1 MKTDGG
7 FIREEYEDEKVSI
20 YVIDIREL
28 DENLKNTINQ
38 FIVSICEGPQETL
51 LELEDVKEE
60 IRRFLT
66 EKKPKNNET
75 GKETNTYIGAIAE
88 FFIHLFL
95 NYIGLKQ
102 ECLFL
107 NLEEKSIKKGFDGYY
122 SFNGETWIMESKSGY
137 INSQNATHKE
147 KLKTSYKQLKD
158 KITTNDPKVNN
169 PWKNALRHAQI
180 AQSDKNILKEL
191 QKFSQQFI
199 RKEINN
205 DINNFNLIP
214 CSTIYYFKDWEEN
227 KENIINEIKHFISE
241 LEYRKLKIICIN
253 KKFKKL
259 FLNYLGDRLMDSK
272 DKNKT
277 NTHWKY

>member
-1 MKTDGG
+1 MFKTDGG

-20 YVIDIREL
+20 YVIDIKEL
-28 DENLKNTINQ
+28 NKDLKDTIDK
-38 FIVSICEGPQETL
+38 FIVSICEGPQETF
-51 LELEDVKEE
+51 LELEDIKEE

-66 EKKPKNNET
+66 EKKPKNNDT

-95 NYIGLKQ
+95 NHLGLKQ

-122 SFNGETWIMESKSGY
+122 SLGNESWIMESKSGY

-147 KLKTSYKQLKD
+147 KLKISYKQLKD
-158 KITTNDPKVNN
+158 KITTNNPKINN
-169 PWKNALRHAQI
+169 PWKNAFRHAQA
-180 AQSDKNILKEL
+180 AQSNENILKEL
-191 QKFSQQFI
+191 QVFSRQFI
-199 RKEINN
+199 RKEISN

-214 CSTIYYFKDWEEN
+214 CSTIYYFKDWDEN
-227 KENIINEIKHFISE
+227 KEDIINEIKHSVSD
-241 LEYRKLKIICIN
+241 LECHKLKIICIN

-259 FLNYLGDRLMDSK
+259 FLNYLGI
-272 DKNKT
+272 N
-277 NTHWKY
+277 

>member
-1 MKTDGG
+1 MIKNDGG
-7 FIREEYEDEKVSI
+7 FIREEYEDKKVSI
-20 YVIDIREL
+20 YVIDIKEL
-28 DENLKNTINQ
+28 DESLKNTINQ

-147 KLKTSYKQLKD
+147 KLKISYKQLKD

-180 AQSDKNILKEL
+180 VQSDKNILKEL
-191 QKFSQQFI
+191 QEFSQQFI

-227 KENIINEIKHFISE
+227 KENIINEIKHSISE
-241 LEYRKLKIICIN
+241 LEYHKLKMICIN

-259 FLNYLGDRLMDSK
+259 FLNYLGID
-272 DKNKT
+272 
-277 NTHWKY
+277 

>member
-1 MKTDGG
+1 MLRTDGG
-7 FIREEYEDEKVSI
+7 FIREEYEDKKVSI
-20 YVIDIREL
+20 FVIDIKEL
-28 DENLKNTINQ
+28 NEDLKNTINQ

-66 EKKPKNNET
+66 EKKPKNNKT
-75 GKETNTYIGAIAE
+75 GKDTHTYIGAIAE

-122 SFNGETWIMESKSGY
+122 SFNDEIWIMESKSGY
-137 INSQNATHKE
+137 INSPNATHKE
-147 KLKTSYKQLKD
+147 KLKISYKQLKD

-180 AQSDKNILKEL
+180 AQSNQNILKEL
-191 QKFSQQFI
+191 QVFSQQFI

-214 CSTIYYFKDWEEN
+214 CSTIYYFRDWKEN
-227 KENIINEIKHFISE
+227 KENILNEIKNSISD
-241 LEYRKLKIICIN
+241 LECRKLKIICIN

-259 FLNYLGDRLMDSK
+259 FLNYLGI
-272 DKNKT
+272 N
-277 NTHWKY
+277 

>member
-20 YVIDIREL
+20 HVIDIKEL
-28 DENLKNTINQ
+28 NDELKYTIDQ
-38 FIVSICEGPQETL
+38 FIVAICEGPQECF

-66 EKKPKNNET
+66 EKKPKNNDN
-75 GKETNTYIGAIAE
+75 GKEAHTYIGAIAE

-95 NYIGLKQ
+95 NYIGLRQ

-122 SFNGETWIMESKSGY
+122 SLNGETWIMESKSGY
-137 INSQNATHKE
+137 ITSHNATHKE

-169 PWKNALRHAQI
+169 PWKNAFRHAQI
-180 AQSDKNILKEL
+180 ANSSENILKEL
-191 QKFSQQFI
+191 QIYSQQFI

-205 DINNFNLIP
+205 DINTFNLIP
-214 CSTIYYFKDWEEN
+214 CSTIYYFNNWEEN
-227 KENIINEIKHFISE
+227 KELLLNEIKTSLSE
-241 LEYRKLKIICIN
+241 FECDKLKIICIN

-259 FLNYLGDRLMDSK
+259 FLNYLGIG
-272 DKNKT
+272 
-277 NTHWKY
+277 

>member
-1 MKTDGG
+1 MIKNDGG
-7 FIREEYEDEKVSI
+7 FIREEYEDEKLSI
-20 YVIDIREL
+20 YVIDIKEL
-28 DENLKNTINQ
+28 NENLKNTINQ

-75 GKETNTYIGAIAE
+75 GRETNTYIGAIAE

-122 SFNGETWIMESKSGY
+122 SLNGETWIMESKSGY

-147 KLKTSYKQLKD
+147 KLNISYKQLKD
-158 KITTNDPKVNN
+158 KITTNDPSVNN
-169 PWKNALRHAQI
+169 PWKNAFYHAQI
-180 AQSDKNILKEL
+180 AQSNKNILKEL
-191 QKFSQQFI
+191 QVFSQQFI
-199 RKEINN
+199 RKEIKN

-227 KENIINEIKHFISE
+227 KEDILNEIKHSFSE
-241 LEYRKLKIICIN
+241 VECRKLKIICIN
-253 KKFKKL
+253 KKFKRL
-259 FLNYLGDRLMDSK
+259 FLNYLGID
-272 DKNKT
+272 
-277 NTHWKY
+277 